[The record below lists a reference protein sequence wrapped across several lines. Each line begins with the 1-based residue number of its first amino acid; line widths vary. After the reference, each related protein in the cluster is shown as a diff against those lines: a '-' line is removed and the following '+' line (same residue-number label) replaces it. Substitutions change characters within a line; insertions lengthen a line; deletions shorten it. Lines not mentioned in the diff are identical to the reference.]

1 MRFGDDQVPSRKT
14 ASPQPDQGTHA
25 RTRTT
30 PSRRPQSRGPPGA
43 VDDIPV
49 ATTKAW
55 ETTCAP
61 TRMLAIGRV
70 EVEEVVDAAG

>member
-1 MRFGDDQVPSRKT
+1 MRFRDDQVPSRQT
-14 ASPQPDQGTHA
+14 ASPQPDQEL
-25 RTRTT
+25 T
-30 PSRRPQSRGPPGA
+30 PELERLRVADRSPEDPPGA